1 MTGEKNHLYYMEYAI
16 KLAQEA
22 AAQGEVPVGAVIVQE
37 GTIIGQGYNQCEQRQ
52 DPTAHAEILAIQAA
66 CRKLHRWRLSDCT
79 LYVTLEPCPMC
90 AGAIVAARMQRVVFG
105 CDDSLWGGAGSI
117 FHVLQHPACAHPVEV
132 IGGIAALSCQTL
144 LQDFFQQKRK

>member
-79 LYVTLEPCPMC
+79 LKSD
-90 AGAIVAARMQRVVFG
+90 RSHVV
-105 CDDSLWGGAGSI
+105 L
-117 FHVLQHPACAHPVEV
+117 
-132 IGGIAALSCQTL
+132 
-144 LQDFFQQKRK
+144 